1 MPEETRCIFHEVNG
15 VIFLFIYGQG
25 FTVIQLFFCFS
36 NLSQSRM
43 PGEDN
48 FDSER
53 FVTIEYV
60 HPGAIHHQ
68 LKKKV
73 ALLRSFMTQLVYLGR
88 ESEGFYHSD

>member
-1 MPEETRCIFHEVNG
+1 
-15 VIFLFIYGQG
+15 
-25 FTVIQLFFCFS
+25 
-36 NLSQSRM
+36 M

-73 ALLRSFMTQLVYLGR
+73 ALLRSFMRQLLCLGR

>member
-1 MPEETRCIFHEVNG
+1 
-15 VIFLFIYGQG
+15 
-25 FTVIQLFFCFS
+25 
-36 NLSQSRM
+36 M

-73 ALLRSFMTQLVYLGR
+73 AQAARDNWFI
-88 ESEGFYHSD
+88 